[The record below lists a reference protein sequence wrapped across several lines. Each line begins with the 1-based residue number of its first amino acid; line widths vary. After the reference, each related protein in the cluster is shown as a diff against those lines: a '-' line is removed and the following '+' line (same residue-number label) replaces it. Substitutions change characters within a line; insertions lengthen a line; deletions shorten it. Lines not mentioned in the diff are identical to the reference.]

1 MSADADNTEVTVRW
15 AAELAAIAREH
26 GTPCFVYLVP
36 EIEARIAAI
45 AEALPGVFTVAYAMK
60 ANPNPALLR
69 ALARRIP
76 RVDVSSGGELARALE
91 CGYAPAAI
99 GFTGPAKSDAELAL
113 ALAHGVEVV
122 LESRSEARR
131 LSALARAC
139 ARPAAVLV
147 RVAPTHVPAG
157 FGDTMAGRPTAFGI
171 DEDEID
177 DALREI
183 AALPGLTLVGL
194 HAYSGTQCLRADAIA
209 ENWGIYAE
217 CFRSLASRH
226 GLRPRRLVFGSGL
239 GIAHHDGQHTVAIAE
254 VGARARATL
263 DRLRA
268 DPRCGEAEWVL
279 ETGRYLVG
287 EAGVYL
293 TRVVTRKRSR
303 GSEVAICDGGMN
315 HHLAAAGH
323 LGMVVRRPY
332 RLRKLGAGA
341 DDPRAKVLV
350 CGPLCTSLDGFAR
363 DLELPVLHEGD
374 VLALVPSGAY
384 ALSSS
389 PVGFISHPPPA
400 EHVIEAAT
408 GRR

>member
-1 MSADADNTEVTVRW
+1 MSETDTGEVTERW
-15 AAELAAIAREH
+15 ATTLADIAREH

-36 EIEARIAAI
+36 EIDARIAAI
-45 AEALPGVFTVAYAMK
+45 AAALPGVFSVSYAMK

-69 ALARRIP
+69 ALARRVP
-76 RVDVSSGGELARALE
+76 RVDVSSGGELTRALE
-91 CGYAPAAI
+91 CGFAPAAI
-99 GFTGPAKSDAELAL
+99 SFTGPAKSDAELAL
-113 ALAHGVEVV
+113 ALGHGVEVV

-131 LSALARAC
+131 LSALAHARAQT
-139 ARPAAVLV
+139 AAVLV
-147 RVAPTHVPAG
+147 RIAPTHVPAG

-183 AALPGLTLVGL
+183 AALPNLVLEGL

-209 ENWGIYAE
+209 ENWGVYAE
-217 CFRSLASRH
+217 CFRALASRH

-239 GIAHHDGQHTVAIAE
+239 GIAHHDGQQTVAVAE
-254 VGARARATL
+254 VATRARAAL
-263 DRLRA
+263 DGLRN
-268 DPRCGEAEWVL
+268 DPHCGAAELVL

-332 RLRKLGAGA
+332 RLRKLGARG
-341 DDPRAKVLV
+341 DEPRGKLLV

-363 DLELPVLHEGD
+363 DLELPALHEGD
-374 VLALVPSGAY
+374 VLAVVPSGAY
-384 ALSSS
+384 ALTSS
-389 PVGFISHPPPA
+389 PLGFISHPPPA
-400 EHVIEAAT
+400 EHVIEAAA